1 MSLFNGLQI
10 SWSKHSISTRIS
22 NKFSLLFS
30 HNTNPIFV
38 FRLLLFG
45 RKGIE
50 KFWKIDRR
58 IQFLEKVARK
68 SWKKRRREKFC
79 CNSNSQRDDPN
90 SWDEEEEGDRKSK
103 VGKFLETWHRS
114 DAEGGRHLAIN
125 AFPLSRW
132 NFISFSSRFVWRN
145 SSLHIEREDKKKKET
160 FRDDTPRIKIN
171 VWWKI
176 AFRKTIVNKFANN
189 DRNYVKRSIY
199 HSSGV
204 TSRLF
209 PEYRKLNSRKLVQ
222 TRWLFITHGFSWCKI
237 IFTSHMNDMK

>member
-189 DRNYVKRSIY
+189 DRNYPLNDPFITRA
-199 HSSGV
+199 G
-204 TSRLF
+204 SRPDYF
-209 PEYRKLNSRKLVQ
+209 PNIANWILENWCKLVDYLL
-222 TRWLFITHGFSWCKI
+222 RVDFRDVK
-237 IFTSHMNDMK
+237 